1 MLVKTVRCSVS
12 ENNCRHPFW
21 PRFNVSIICTLCIDV
36 PERNRLF
43 MELGHM
49 PEYHLATAHRMA
61 SHSSVHSGPLHKYPY
76 IFESATISFRIQK
89 YPRPH
94 VSIFKSNLPV
104 HSRGKRSL
112 SSAASQPEDDFFFA
126 KNFVLLQSC
135 YGIQRPP

>member
-43 MELGHM
+43 VELGHM
-49 PEYHLATAHRMA
+49 PEYHLATAHRMG
-61 SHSSVHSGPLHKYPY
+61 SHSSVHSGRLHKYPY

-112 SSAASQPEDDFFFA
+112 SSAASQPEDDFFFT